1 MTKLSKLYISLDI
14 NYYPMRDDFVS
25 SILSGDRRAIAKAIS
40 MIENEDPKIGDI
52 ISQLYPKTGNAFVV
66 GITGPPGTGK
76 STLINSLIENYRK
89 LNKKIGVLAIDPS
102 SPITG
107 GSLLGDRLR
116 MNTHNLDPNVYIRS
130 MSSGNK
136 SGGLSKYTRR
146 SLSIL
151 DASGLD
157 LIIVETVGAGQSEVD
172 ILKITDAVVIVL
184 MPELGDDIQIY
195 KAGLMEIGDI
205 FVVNKS
211 DLDGSDQ
218 MYTKILTASKQKN
231 DNWIPKVIKT
241 TSIDGSG
248 IDDLIHSITER
259 EKFLKDSS
267 KHSSTEENNIK
278 DEILSVVIENISQ
291 TLREKIKNHPDFQN
305 VVEQVLSKEID
316 PEQAAFL
323 IKEKLQIK

>member
-116 MNTHNLDPNVYIRS
+116 MSTHNLDPNVYIRS

-211 DLDGSDQ
+211 DLDGSDH
-218 MYTKILTASKQKN
+218 MYTKILTALKQKN
-231 DNWIPKVIKT
+231 DNWMPKVIKT
-241 TSIDGSG
+241 TSINGSG
-248 IDDLIHSITER
+248 IDNLIHSITER

-278 DEILSVVIENISQ
+278 DEILSVIIEDLSQ
-291 TLREKIKNHPDFQN
+291 TLRKKIKNHPDFQN

>member
-1 MTKLSKLYISLDI
+1 
-14 NYYPMRDDFVS
+14 MRDDFVS

-116 MNTHNLDPNVYIRS
+116 MSTHNLDPNVYIRS

-218 MYTKILTASKQKN
+218 MYTKLLSASKQKN
-231 DNWIPKVIKT
+231 DKWMPKVIKT
-241 TSIDGSG
+241 ASIDGSG

-259 EKFLKDSS
+259 EEFLKDSS
-267 KHSSTEENNIK
+267 KHSSAIENNIK
-278 DEILSVVIENISQ
+278 DEILSVVIDDLSK
-291 TLREKIKNHPDFQN
+291 TLSEKIKNHPDFQN
-305 VVEQVLSKEID
+305 LVDQVLSKKLD
-316 PEQAAFL
+316 PEQAALL
-323 IKEKLQIK
+323 IKEKLQIE

>member
-1 MTKLSKLYISLDI
+1 
-14 NYYPMRDDFVS
+14 MRDDFVS

-172 ILKITDAVVIVL
+172 ILKITDAIVIVL

-231 DNWIPKVIKT
+231 DNWIPQVIKT

-267 KHSSTEENNIK
+267 KHSSIEENNIK

-316 PEQAAFL
+316 PEQAAIL

>member
-1 MTKLSKLYISLDI
+1 
-14 NYYPMRDDFVS
+14 MRDDFVS

-291 TLREKIKNHPDFQN
+291 TLKEKIKNHPDFQN

>member
-1 MTKLSKLYISLDI
+1 
-14 NYYPMRDDFVS
+14 MRDDFVS

-172 ILKITDAVVIVL
+172 ILKITDAIVIVL

-316 PEQAAFL
+316 PEQAAIL

>member
-1 MTKLSKLYISLDI
+1 MS
-14 NYYPMRDDFVS
+14 DDFVS

-40 MIENEDPKIGDI
+40 MIENEDSKIGDI

-76 STLINSLIENYRK
+76 STLINGLIENYRK

-116 MNTHNLDPNVYIRS
+116 MSTHNLDPNVYIRS

-218 MYTKILTASKQKN
+218 MYTKLLSASKQKY
-231 DNWIPKVIKT
+231 DKWMPKVIKT
-241 TSIDGSG
+241 VSIDGSG
-248 IDDLIHSITER
+248 INDLIHSITER
-259 EKFLKDSS
+259 EEFLKDSS
-267 KHSSTEENNIK
+267 KHSSVIENNIK
-278 DEILSVVIENISQ
+278 DEILSVVIDDLSK
-291 TLREKIKNHPDFQN
+291 TLSEKIKNHPDFQN
-305 VVEQVLSKEID
+305 LVDQVLSKKID
-316 PEQAAFL
+316 PDQAALL
-323 IKEKLQIK
+323 IKEKLQIE

>member
-1 MTKLSKLYISLDI
+1 
-14 NYYPMRDDFVS
+14 MRDDFVS

-231 DNWIPKVIKT
+231 DNWMPKVIKT

-316 PEQAAFL
+316 PEQAAIL

>member
-1 MTKLSKLYISLDI
+1 
-14 NYYPMRDDFVS
+14 MRDDFVS

-172 ILKITDAVVIVL
+172 ILKITDAIVIVL

-259 EKFLKDSS
+259 EKFLKDSL

>member
-1 MTKLSKLYISLDI
+1 
-14 NYYPMRDDFVS
+14 MRDDFVS

-116 MNTHNLDPNVYIRS
+116 MSTHNLDPNVYIRS

-231 DNWIPKVIKT
+231 DNWMPKVIKT
-241 TSIDGSG
+241 TSINGSG
-248 IDDLIHSITER
+248 IDNLIHSITER

-278 DEILSVVIENISQ
+278 DEILSVIIEDLSQ
-291 TLREKIKNHPDFQN
+291 TLRKKIKNHPDFQN

>member
-1 MTKLSKLYISLDI
+1 MTKLSKLYISLAI
-14 NYYPMRDDFVS
+14 NYYHMSDDFVS

-40 MIENEDPKIGDI
+40 MIENEDSKIGDI

-76 STLINSLIENYRK
+76 STLINGLIEKYRK

-116 MNTHNLDPNVYIRS
+116 MSTHNLDPNVYIRS

-136 SGGLSKYTRR
+136 SGGLSKYARR

-218 MYTKILTASKQKN
+218 MYTKLLSASKQKN
-231 DNWIPKVIKT
+231 DKWMPKVIKT
-241 TSIDGSG
+241 ASIDGSG

-259 EKFLKDSS
+259 EEFLKDSS
-267 KHSSTEENNIK
+267 KHSSAIENNVK
-278 DEILSVVIENISQ
+278 DEILSVVIDDLSK
-291 TLREKIKNHPDFQN
+291 TLSEKIKNHPDFQN
-305 VVEQVLSKEID
+305 LVDQVLSKKID
-316 PEQAAFL
+316 PEQAALL
-323 IKEKLQIK
+323 IKEKLQIE

>member
-1 MTKLSKLYISLDI
+1 
-14 NYYPMRDDFVS
+14 MRDDFVS

-218 MYTKILTASKQKN
+218 MYSKILTASKQKN

-291 TLREKIKNHPDFQN
+291 NLREKIKNHPDFQN

-316 PEQAAFL
+316 PEQAAIL

>member
-1 MTKLSKLYISLDI
+1 
-14 NYYPMRDDFVS
+14 
-25 SILSGDRRAIAKAIS
+25 
-40 MIENEDPKIGDI
+40 
-52 ISQLYPKTGNAFVV
+52 
-66 GITGPPGTGK
+66 
-76 STLINSLIENYRK
+76 
-89 LNKKIGVLAIDPS
+89 
-102 SPITG
+102 
-107 GSLLGDRLR
+107 

-241 TSIDGSG
+241 ISIDGSG

-316 PEQAAFL
+316 PEQAAIL

>member
-1 MTKLSKLYISLDI
+1 
-14 NYYPMRDDFVS
+14 MRDDFVS

-76 STLINSLIENYRK
+76 STLINSLIEKYRK

-241 TSIDGSG
+241 ISIDGSG

-291 TLREKIKNHPDFQN
+291 TLKEKIKNHPDFQN

-316 PEQAAFL
+316 PEQAALL
-323 IKEKLQIK
+323 IKEKLQIE

>member
-1 MTKLSKLYISLDI
+1 MTKLSKLYISLAI
-14 NYYPMRDDFVS
+14 NYYHMSDDFVS

-40 MIENEDPKIGDI
+40 MIENEDSKIGDI

-76 STLINSLIENYRK
+76 STLINGLIENYRK

-116 MNTHNLDPNVYIRS
+116 MSTHNLDPNVYIRS

-218 MYTKILTASKQKN
+218 MYTKLLSASKQKN
-231 DNWIPKVIKT
+231 DKWMPKVIKT
-241 TSIDGSG
+241 ASIDGLG

-259 EKFLKDSS
+259 EEFLKDSS
-267 KHSSTEENNIK
+267 KHSSAIENNVK
-278 DEILSVVIENISQ
+278 DEILSVVIDDLSK
-291 TLREKIKNHPDFQN
+291 TLSEKIKNHPDFQN
-305 VVEQVLSKEID
+305 LVDQVLSKKID
-316 PEQAAFL
+316 PDQAALL
-323 IKEKLQIK
+323 IKEKLQIE

>member
-1 MTKLSKLYISLDI
+1 MAKLSKLYILLDI
-14 NYYPMRDDFVS
+14 NYYPMMDDFVS
-25 SILSGDRRAIAKAIS
+25 SIISGDRRAIAKAIS
-40 MIENEDPKIGDI
+40 MIENEDPIVDDI
-52 ISQLYPKTGNAFVV
+52 LSKLYPITGNAFVV

-89 LNKKIGVLAIDPS
+89 LDKKIGVLAIDPS

-116 MNTHNLDPNVYIRS
+116 MSTHNLDPNVYIRS
-130 MSSGNK
+130 MSSGNR
-136 SGGLSKYTRR
+136 SGGLSQYTRR

-211 DLDGSDQ
+211 DLEGSDQ
-218 MYTKILTASKQKN
+218 MYTKILSASKLKN
-231 DNWIPKVIKT
+231 DNWMPQVIKT
-241 TSIDGSG
+241 ESINGTG
-248 IDDLIHSITER
+248 IDELIASINER
-259 EKFLKDSS
+259 EKFINNSS
-267 KHSSTEENNIK
+267 SRSSIKENKIQN
-278 DEILSVVIENISQ
+278 EILAVIIDDLSK
-291 TLREKIKNHPDFQN
+291 TFSDKIKNHSDFQSL
-305 VVEQVLSKEID
+305 VQQVLSKKMD
-316 PEQAAFL
+316 PEQAASIL
-323 IKEKLQIK
+323 KEKLEIE

>member
-1 MTKLSKLYISLDI
+1 MS
-14 NYYPMRDDFVS
+14 DDFVS

-40 MIENEDPKIGDI
+40 MIENEDSKIGDI

-76 STLINSLIENYRK
+76 STLINGLIENYRK

-116 MNTHNLDPNVYIRS
+116 MSTHNLDPNVYIRS

-218 MYTKILTASKQKN
+218 MYTKLLSASKQKN
-231 DNWIPKVIKT
+231 DKWMPKVIKT
-241 TSIDGSG
+241 ASIDGSG
-248 IDDLIHSITER
+248 INDLIHSITER
-259 EKFLKDSS
+259 EEFLKDSS
-267 KHSSTEENNIK
+267 KHSSAIENNIK
-278 DEILSVVIENISQ
+278 DEILSVVIDDLSK
-291 TLREKIKNHPDFQN
+291 TLSEKIKNHPDFQN
-305 VVEQVLSKEID
+305 LVDQVLSKKID
-316 PEQAAFL
+316 PDQAALL
-323 IKEKLQIK
+323 IKEKLQIE

>member
-1 MTKLSKLYISLDI
+1 
-14 NYYPMRDDFVS
+14 MRDDFVS

-76 STLINSLIENYRK
+76 STLINGLIENYRK

-241 TSIDGSG
+241 ISIDGSG

-278 DEILSVVIENISQ
+278 DEILSVVIDDLSK
-291 TLREKIKNHPDFQN
+291 TLSEKIKNHPDFQN
-305 VVEQVLSKEID
+305 LVDQVLSKKLD
-316 PEQAAFL
+316 PEQAALL
-323 IKEKLQIK
+323 IKEKLQIE

>member
-1 MTKLSKLYISLDI
+1 MTKLSKLYISHNI
-14 NYYPMRDDFVS
+14 NYYPMMDDFVS

-116 MNTHNLDPNVYIRS
+116 MSTHNLDPNVYIRS

-211 DLDGSDQ
+211 DLDGSDH
-218 MYTKILTASKQKN
+218 MYTKILTALKQKN
-231 DNWIPKVIKT
+231 DNWMPKVIKT
-241 TSIDGSG
+241 TSINGSG
-248 IDDLIHSITER
+248 IDNLIHSITER

-278 DEILSVVIENISQ
+278 DEILSVIIEDLSQ
-291 TLREKIKNHPDFQN
+291 TLRKKIKNHPDFQN

>member
-1 MTKLSKLYISLDI
+1 
-14 NYYPMRDDFVS
+14 MRDDFVS

-116 MNTHNLDPNVYIRS
+116 MSTHNLDPNVYIRS

-231 DNWIPKVIKT
+231 DNWMPKVIKT

-316 PEQAAFL
+316 PEQAAIL

>member
-1 MTKLSKLYISLDI
+1 MI
-14 NYYPMRDDFVS
+14 DDFVS

-76 STLINSLIENYRK
+76 STLINRLIESYRK

-116 MNTHNLDPNVYIRS
+116 MSTHNLDPNVYIRS

-172 ILKITDAVVIVL
+172 ILKITDAIVIVL

-218 MYTKILTASKQKN
+218 MYAKILAASKQRN

-241 TSIDGSG
+241 ASIDGSG
-248 IDDLIHSITER
+248 INDLIHSITER
-259 EKFLKDSS
+259 EKFLNDSS
-267 KHSSTEENNIK
+267 KHFSTEENNIK
-278 DEILSVVIENISQ
+278 DEILSVVIDDLSK
-291 TLREKIKNHPDFQN
+291 TLSEKIKNHPDFQT

-323 IKEKLQIK
+323 IKEKLQIE

>member
-1 MTKLSKLYISLDI
+1 MTG
-14 NYYPMRDDFVS
+14 DFVD

-40 MIENEDPKIGDI
+40 MIEDEDPKINDI
-52 ISQLYPKTGNAFVV
+52 ISKLYPKTGNAFVI

-76 STLINSLIENYRK
+76 STLINRLIENYRK
-89 LNKKIGVLAIDPS
+89 LDKKIGVLAIDPS

-116 MNTHNLDPNVYIRS
+116 MSNHNMDPNVYIRS
-130 MSSGNK
+130 MSSGDK
-136 SGGLSKYTRR
+136 SGGLSRYTRR

-157 LIIVETVGAGQSEVD
+157 LIIVESVGAGQSEVD

-205 FVVNKS
+205 FVINKS

-218 MYTKILTASKQKN
+218 MYTKLLAASKIKN
-231 DNWIPKVIKT
+231 DNWMPQVIKT
-241 TSIDGSG
+241 KSIEGLG
-248 IDDLIHSITER
+248 IDNLINSISER
-259 EKFLKDSS
+259 EQFLNESS
-267 KHSSTEENNIK
+267 IQSLNKMDKIK
-278 DEILSVVIENISQ
+278 NEILSVMLYDLSKSFSQKIENHS
-291 TLREKIKNHPDFQN
+291 DFHN
-305 VVEQVLSKEID
+305 VIEQVLLKKID
-316 PEQAAFL
+316 PEQAAN
-323 IKEKLQIK
+323 IMKKKLNLE

>member
-1 MTKLSKLYISLDI
+1 
-14 NYYPMRDDFVS
+14 MRDDFVS

-241 TSIDGSG
+241 ISTDGSG

>member
-1 MTKLSKLYISLDI
+1 
-14 NYYPMRDDFVS
+14 MRDDFVS

-231 DNWIPKVIKT
+231 DNWMPKVIKT

-291 TLREKIKNHPDFQN
+291 TLKEKIKNHPDFQN

>member
-1 MTKLSKLYISLDI
+1 
-14 NYYPMRDDFVS
+14 MRDDFVS

-172 ILKITDAVVIVL
+172 ILKITDAIVIVL

-231 DNWIPKVIKT
+231 DNWMPKVIKT

-278 DEILSVVIENISQ
+278 EEILSVVIENISQ

>member
-1 MTKLSKLYISLDI
+1 
-14 NYYPMRDDFVS
+14 MRDDFVS

-172 ILKITDAVVIVL
+172 ILKITDAIVIVL

-241 TSIDGSG
+241 ISIDGSG

-278 DEILSVVIENISQ
+278 EEILSVVIENISQ

>member
-1 MTKLSKLYISLDI
+1 
-14 NYYPMRDDFVS
+14 MRDDFVS

-116 MNTHNLDPNVYIRS
+116 MSTHNLDPNVYIRS

-241 TSIDGSG
+241 ISIDGSG

>member
-1 MTKLSKLYISLDI
+1 
-14 NYYPMRDDFVS
+14 MRDDFVS

-172 ILKITDAVVIVL
+172 ILKITDAIVIVL

-241 TSIDGSG
+241 ISIDGSG

-316 PEQAAFL
+316 PEQAAIL

>member
-1 MTKLSKLYISLDI
+1 
-14 NYYPMRDDFVS
+14 MRDDFVS

-172 ILKITDAVVIVL
+172 ILKITDAIVIVL

-231 DNWIPKVIKT
+231 DNWIPQVIKT

-291 TLREKIKNHPDFQN
+291 TLKEKIKNHPDFQN